1 MVAHQAPL
9 SMEFSGQDPP
19 RDLPDPGIQSGS
31 PVWQAN
37 SLPSELPGTPSV
49 PTWPPPII
57 TKHDEGL
64 GVGNYYWIWFG

>member
-1 MVAHQAPL
+1 
-9 SMEFSGQDPP
+9 MEFSGLEYWSGYPHPPP

-31 PVWQAN
+31 PAWQAD
-37 SLPSELPGTPSV
+37 SLPSELPGTPSAL
-49 PTWPPPII
+49 PWPLPII